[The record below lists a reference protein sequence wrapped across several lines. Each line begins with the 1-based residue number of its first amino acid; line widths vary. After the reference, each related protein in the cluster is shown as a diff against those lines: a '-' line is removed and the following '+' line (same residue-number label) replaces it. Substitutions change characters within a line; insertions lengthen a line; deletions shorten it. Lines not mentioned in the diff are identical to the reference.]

1 MTTTD
6 IDELEKRWAGSDSSN
21 SNDTDPEPS
30 EDEKENEPTAEA
42 EQIDEK
48 EQPVSNLVME
58 QQLEN
63 TEGQIESS
71 FQNSYFYDADR
82 NDRGNQSESEDE
94 NGSDAEANWDLRLTD
109 QTKIVKTK
117 HNIKEN
123 LILPLSMHPQ
133 KSNTANKRQSA

>member
-6 IDELEKRWAGSDSSN
+6 IDELEKMWAGSDSSN

-30 EDEKENEPTAEA
+30 EDEKEDEPTAEA
-42 EQIDEK
+42 EQIDQK

-82 NDRGNQSESEDE
+82 NDRGN
-94 NGSDAEANWDLRLTD
+94 
-109 QTKIVKTK
+109 
-117 HNIKEN
+117 
-123 LILPLSMHPQ
+123 
-133 KSNTANKRQSA
+133 

>member
-1 MTTTD
+1 
-6 IDELEKRWAGSDSSN
+6 
-21 SNDTDPEPS
+21 
-30 EDEKENEPTAEA
+30 
-42 EQIDEK
+42 
-48 EQPVSNLVME
+48 ME

-82 NDRGNQSESEDE
+82 NDKGNQSESEDE